1 MLFIE
6 SAHFTKLLPDYKAD
20 DDYREMQVHL
30 SRQPEAGDLIRAS
43 GGLRKLRWGTSG
55 RGKRGGV
62 RVIYYWRV
70 DAERIY
76 LMALYAKNE
85 VEDLSPRDFVNCG
98 NLCKGG

>member
-6 SAHFTKLLPDYKAD
+6 PAHFTKLLPDYMAD

-55 RGKRGGV
+55 RGKRGG
-62 RVIYYWRV
+62 R
-70 DAERIY
+70 AG
-76 LMALYAKNE
+76 
-85 VEDLSPRDFVNCG
+85 DLLLACRR
-98 NLCKGG
+98 